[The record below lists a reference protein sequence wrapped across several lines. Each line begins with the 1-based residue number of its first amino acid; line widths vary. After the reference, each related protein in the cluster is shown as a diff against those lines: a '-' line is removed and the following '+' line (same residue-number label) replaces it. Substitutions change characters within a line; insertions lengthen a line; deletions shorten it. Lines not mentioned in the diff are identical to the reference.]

1 MFAWI
6 FETGVIAGWTS
17 TVVIVSFLCGINLFM
32 TGVVGLYVGSIHA
45 EVKRRPLYVINRL
58 FRAEFLMEFA
68 TGKYGDLQS
77 EDVDALLWSFLPVE
91 ALMES
96 GRT

>member
-1 MFAWI
+1 MEAHR
-6 FETGVIAGWTS
+6 V
-17 TVVIVSFLCGINLFM
+17 
-32 TGVVGLYVGSIHA
+32 
-45 EVKRRPLYVINRL
+45 
-58 FRAEFLMEFA
+58 RAEFLMEFA